1 MKKKNLFDLLA
12 LKETINSN
20 KYIQKLKPLKE
31 EKIKIIK
38 ILEQLNALKENK
50 NLNKDL
56 SGWELKSASNI
67 EKKIFDQISL
77 AQNRVRNLETEISY
91 LEKKF
96 LDHNI
101 RKKRSLEKSEF
112 INRTVYLE
120 NEKKED
126 EELQALRKA

>member
-1 MKKKNLFDLLA
+1 MKKKNLFELLA
-12 LKETINSN
+12 LKETVSSN

-31 EKIKIIK
+31 EKIKIIN

-67 EKKIFDQISL
+67 EKKILDQISL
-77 AQNRVRNLETEISY
+77 AQTRIENLETEINY

-96 LDHNI
+96 LDHEI
-101 RKKRSLEKSEF
+101 RKKRSLEKSAF
-112 INRTVYLE
+112 INKTAYLE